1 MIFEEA
7 ILKRITPKN
16 DIIFK
21 KIFGSKGNE
30 GILKDFLEGILGTK
44 IESVKLGLETE
55 MLPDFYIGK
64 NSRLDVRAELKDGTF
79 VNVEIQTNT
88 ENYSD
93 KRDLVYWSKLYLKAL
108 EKGNDYKETRKT
120 ICIWIVDGIVYDF
133 EKYHSKWEITETDI
147 GKTMYF
153 KDFEIHVIEL
163 QKFRK
168 IAIMKPDKK
177 EFWLWFID
185 HTKKEL
191 VDMACYSN
199 EQVEEAR
206 RQLDKITADKD
217 LMTLIIAD
225 EMDEMD
231 RIARIKRDEKI
242 KREIEEGKRN
252 LEEGKRNLEEEK
264 RNLEEERRRIEKIKK
279 DANEKIENAEKM
291 GKLEANEEI
300 VKKMLELGVEV
311 EFIEKA
317 TGLSKEEIENL
328 K

>member
-1 MIFEEA
+1 MINEEIIA
-7 ILKRITPKN
+7 KRITPKN

-30 GILKDFLEGILGTK
+30 GILKDFLESILETK

-55 MLPDFYIGK
+55 MLPEFYIGK
-64 NSRLDVRAELKDGTF
+64 GSRLDVRTELKDGTF

-93 KRDLVYWSKLYLKAL
+93 KRDLVYWSKLYLKSL
-108 EKGNDYKETRKT
+108 EKGSNYTETRKT
-120 ICIWIVDGIVYDF
+120 ICIWIVDGAVYDF

-147 GKTMYF
+147 GKTMCF

-168 IAIMKPDKK
+168 LDIMKPAKK

-185 HTKKEL
+185 HTRKEL

-199 EQVEEAR
+199 EQVDEAR
-206 RQLDKITADKD
+206 RQLAKITADGD

-231 RIARIKRDEKI
+231 RSVLKQK
-242 KREIEEGKRN
+242 
-252 LEEGKRNLEEEK
+252 
-264 RNLEEERRRIEKIKK
+264 EEERLKK
-279 DANEKIENAEKM
+279 AEEEALQKGKIE
-291 GKLEANEEI
+291 GKAEANKETAKKLLEKNIEI
-300 VKKMLELGVEV
+300 ELIMEL
-311 EFIEKA
+311 
-317 TGLSKEEIENL
+317 TGLSKEEIEKL